1 MAAEPVPVRREG
13 ILTPARTDG
22 LACVALVL
30 LSLSLW
36 LPRISGPID
45 LRFDAGV
52 YYILGT
58 SLAEGKGYRLLN
70 EPGEIK
76 AVQYPPLLPLFVA
89 AHQKALGT
97 SDVSS
102 VGPALRVSY
111 FLLFTA
117 WLPAVFLL
125 ARRWLAPPSALAV
138 ALLSAMNVRALY
150 MSDTLFAEMP
160 FALTAVLFVL
170 VRDEGKPGRT
180 LVAGLLGAAAYLF
193 RTLGLA
199 LLAAWVV
206 ESLLQR
212 RFRRAAARAVIALAP
227 VLLWQAY
234 TTRVASSPEYSREAY
249 PYQRADYQYYNVTYQ
264 QNLKLVDSF
273 APERGLLSPRAMAGR
288 FFSNLEAIPAELGEA
303 VSAERRIWELLLRK
317 LAGKVGLTPLTPAL
331 ATAGLLLTGGLSLAG
346 LVLLALRRE
355 WLVPLFAAGTIGLI
369 CLTPWPGQF
378 TRYLM
383 PLTPFLLVALV
394 LTLTTLTERVRGR
407 LLRMAVGLVAAGIVL
422 VQAFAVLK
430 LHTSWWQTVSHAGAP
445 PFRLFFY
452 DASWKEFDAAVDG
465 LLGAPPGI
473 VASTSPHWIYLRTGR
488 KSVLPPLDSD
498 PAVAQR
504 LLDAVP
510 AAYLVVDDLEFLN
523 VSARYAEPVARAFP
537 ERWEPFASSP
547 RGRTRIF
554 RRVP

>member
-1 MAAEPVPVRREG
+1 MAAEPVLVRREG
-13 ILTPARTDG
+13 ILTPAWTDG
-22 LACVALVL
+22 LACAALVL

-36 LPRISGPID
+36 LPRLSGPID

-89 AHQKALGT
+89 AHQRALGT
-97 SDVSS
+97 SDVSQ

-125 ARRWLAPPSALAV
+125 ARRWLAPPSALTV
-138 ALLSAMNVRALY
+138 ALLAATNARALY

-170 VRDEGKPGRT
+170 VRDEGRPGRT

-199 LLAAWVV
+199 LLVAWIG

-227 VLLWQAY
+227 VLLWQVY
-234 TTRVASSPEYSREAY
+234 TARVASSPEYGRVAY
-249 PYQRADYQYYNVTYQ
+249 PYQRADYQYSNVTYQ

-288 FFSNLEAIPAELGEA
+288 FFSNLGAVPAELGEA
-303 VSAERRIWELLLRK
+303 VNAERQIWELLLRK
-317 LAGKVGLTPLTPAL
+317 LAGKVGLTPLAPAL

-355 WLVPLFAAGTIGLI
+355 WLVPLFAVGTIGLI

-394 LTLTTLTERVRGR
+394 LTLTTLTERGR
-407 LLRMAVGLVAAGIVL
+407 LPRTAVGLVAAGIVL
-422 VQAFAVLK
+422 VQAFAMLK

-445 PFRLFFY
+445 SFRLFFY
-452 DASWKEFDAAVDG
+452 DASWKEFDAAVDR
-465 LLGAPPGI
+465 LAGAPPGI
-473 VASTSPHWIYLRTGR
+473 VASASPHWIHLRTGR
-488 KSVLPPLDSD
+488 KAVLPPLNAN

-504 LLDAVP
+504 LLDAIP
-510 AAYLVVDDLEFLN
+510 ASYLVVDDLEFLDI
-523 VSARYAEPVARAFP
+523 SARYSEPVARAFP

-547 RGRTRIF
+547 GGRTRIF